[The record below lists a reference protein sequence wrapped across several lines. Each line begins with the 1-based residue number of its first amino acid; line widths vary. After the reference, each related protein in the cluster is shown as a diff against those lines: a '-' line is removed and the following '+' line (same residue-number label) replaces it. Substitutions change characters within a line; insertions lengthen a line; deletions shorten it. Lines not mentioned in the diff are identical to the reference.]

1 MKSSGT
7 SDRFAEYQKQLR
19 MAMRALLPAR
29 GLSLTSDDGRV
40 RWVDRYVAVTSVL
53 LSWSS
58 ASVLHEAFAQA
69 REVLVSMYP
78 TRLRPGAEL
87 SGFLRAWLRRSA
99 ELVQRVTSALRRHTQ
114 QLAGD
119 AFRWKGW
126 TVMGV
131 DGSRINAPRTRANET
146 GLGCAGKVRTAPQL
160 LLVTLFHV
168 ATGLPWAW
176 RRDRGDGSER
186 DLLQNLL
193 DTLPEKTLLL
203 ADAGFVGYAMLGALQ
218 AAGHAFVIR
227 VGRHVRLL
235 RKLKFEVEERRG
247 TVYLWPEGRRRERPL
262 VLRLVEFETDGR
274 RVSLLTNVRD
284 EAVLSDAEVLSL
296 YRQRW
301 TIEVMY
307 RSLKQTMGK
316 RTLRAETPET
326 ARCELD
332 WAMVGLWMLGLM
344 AQTAAAPRANA
355 TRASALQAWSPA
367 GALRVVRTA
376 MRNPR
381 RRAGRRCLARQ
392 LRAARRDTYVRAG
405 SKTARNWP
413 HKKREKPPGRP
424 QIRTATK
431 AEVAQAKEIK
441 LKYEAA

>member
-1 MKSSGT
+1 MKSSGK

-19 MAMRALLPAR
+19 MAMRTLLPAR
-29 GLSLTSDDGRV
+29 GLSLTSDDKRV
-40 RWVDRYVAVTSVL
+40 RWVDRYLAVAAVL
-53 LSWSS
+53 LAWSS
-58 ASVLHEAFAQA
+58 ANHLHEAFAQA
-69 REVLVSMYP
+69 REVLVAMYP

-87 SGFLRAWLRRSA
+87 SGFLRALHSRSEALLR
-99 ELVQRVTSALRRHTQ
+99 RVTSTFRQRTR
-114 QLAGD
+114 QLAGG

-126 TVMGV
+126 VLMGV

-186 DLLQNLL
+186 GLLRDLLE
-193 DTLPEKTLLL
+193 TLPDRTLLL

-235 RKLKFEVEERRG
+235 RKLGFEVEERRG
-247 TVYLWPEGRRRERPL
+247 TVYLWPEGRRHERPQ
-262 VLRLVEFETDGR
+262 VLRLVELQTGAR
-274 RVSLLTNVRD
+274 RVSLLTNVLD
-284 EAVLSDAEVLSL
+284 ETALSDAEVLSL

-301 TIEVMY
+301 SIEVMY

-344 AQTAAAPRANA
+344 AQTAGAPR
-355 TRASALQAWSPA
+355 TWSPA
-367 GALRVVRTA
+367 RVLCVVRDA

-381 RRAGRRCLARQ
+381 RRVGSRCLAKQ
-392 LRAARRDTYVRAG
+392 LRAARRDTYIRTG
-405 SKTARNWP
+405 PKTARDWP
-413 HKKREKPPGRP
+413 HKKREQPPGAPKVRM
-424 QIRTATK
+424 ATK